1 MTLEEKARL
10 AFRFLSILGRPD
22 ADVVR
27 EVAVEDITWT
37 FPGSSVISGEAHGID
52 AIPNRARTI
61 AHHKVRV
68 ETVRTVYGFNGVAVI
83 LDNTTEEADK
93 VLDKHLAAVFTFRG
107 DKIERLDTHLS
118 DIEMVKTFFG

>member
-1 MTLEEKARL
+1 
-10 AFRFLSILGRPD
+10 
-22 ADVVR
+22 
-27 EVAVEDITWT
+27 VAVEDITWT

-52 AIPNRARTI
+52 ANLNRARTI
-61 AHHKVRV
+61 AQHKVRV

-107 DKIERLDTHLS
+107 NKIERLDTHLS
-118 DIEMVKTFFG
+118 DIELVKTFFV